1 MGPLIICKA
10 VCTGVLEGPMR
21 SRGMY
26 MGPKGVEGGPW
37 GSYGVME
44 DVWDIPWGHR
54 VVSMSLLMIHVAYLP
69 AYK

>member
-1 MGPLIICKA
+1 MF
-10 VCTGVLEGPMR
+10 R
-21 SRGMY
+21 
-26 MGPKGVEGGPW
+26 GPKGVEGGPW

-44 DVWDIPWGHR
+44 DVWDILWGHW